1 MQQCW
6 THQQQVIHRLR
17 DFSVQLTKQKI
28 AKKNHHYRCYMIKL
42 ENDHNVNQSDLAKL
56 TYFFP
61 LFEYIIDEYHYLIS
75 LSTFQSK
82 KHQLLFDQIKASQS
96 PY

>member
-1 MQQCW
+1 
-6 THQQQVIHRLR
+6 
-17 DFSVQLTKQKI
+17 
-28 AKKNHHYRCYMIKL
+28 MIKL

-61 LFEYIIDEYHYLIS
+61 LFEYIIDGYHYLTS

-82 KHQLLFDQIKASQS
+82 KHQ
-96 PY
+96 